1 MLFKFNNYGKH
12 EKNIQK
18 NGYYIIYYNNIIIQ
32 KYDFFIKLCNTKF
45 IFFKLFLAE
54 INLDKGG
61 RHLEVE
67 GKENRS
73 VFVSNLDFAVT
84 ELEVK
89 DALSS
94 IGHCEVLLVRDFKGR
109 SKGFGYVLF
118 EKPVRIVYYY

>member
-1 MLFKFNNYGKH
+1 VFWKLLVNYFFNY
-12 EKNIQK
+12 
-18 NGYYIIYYNNIIIQ
+18 
-32 KYDFFIKLCNTKF
+32 
-45 IFFKLFLAE
+45 LAE

-61 RHLEVE
+61 RHLEIE

-73 VFVSNLDFAVT
+73 VFVSNLDFAIT

-94 IGHCEVLLVRDFKGR
+94 VGHCEVLLVRDFRGR

-118 EKPVRIVYYY
+118 EKPVSISFCCYNYLALLS

>member
-1 MLFKFNNYGKH
+1 M
-12 EKNIQK
+12 
-18 NGYYIIYYNNIIIQ
+18 
-32 KYDFFIKLCNTKF
+32 
-45 IFFKLFLAE
+45 
-54 INLDKGG
+54 DKGG
-61 RHLEVE
+61 RHLEIE

-94 IGHCEVLLVRDFKGR
+94 VGHCEVLLVRDFKGR

-118 EKPVRIVYYY
+118 EKPVRVVYYYLHIHN

>member
-1 MLFKFNNYGKH
+1 M
-12 EKNIQK
+12 
-18 NGYYIIYYNNIIIQ
+18 
-32 KYDFFIKLCNTKF
+32 
-45 IFFKLFLAE
+45 
-54 INLDKGG
+54 
-61 RHLEVE
+61 EVE

-94 IGHCEVLLVRDFKGR
+94 VGHCEVLLVRDFKGR

-118 EKPVRIVYYY
+118 EKPVSINNYFY

>member
-1 MLFKFNNYGKH
+1 M
-12 EKNIQK
+12 
-18 NGYYIIYYNNIIIQ
+18 
-32 KYDFFIKLCNTKF
+32 FF
-45 IFFKLFLAE
+45 FFKLCLAE

-61 RHLEVE
+61 RHLEIE

-118 EKPVRIVYYY
+118 EKPVSIVYTKIIYIISNLFCIIGNGC

>member
-1 MLFKFNNYGKH
+1 MLIFK
-12 EKNIQK
+12 
-18 NGYYIIYYNNIIIQ
+18 
-32 KYDFFIKLCNTKF
+32 
-45 IFFKLFLAE
+45 FLAE

-67 GKENRS
+67 GKENRA

-94 IGHCEVLLVRDFKGR
+94 VGHCEVLLVRDFKGR

-118 EKPVRIVYYY
+118 EKPVSIQNYYCYY

>member
-1 MLFKFNNYGKH
+1 MFLFCYVILLK
-12 EKNIQK
+12 IV
-18 NGYYIIYYNNIIIQ
+18 
-32 KYDFFIKLCNTKF
+32 
-45 IFFKLFLAE
+45 LAE

-61 RHLEVE
+61 RHMEVE

-94 IGHCEVLLVRDFKGR
+94 VGHCEVLLVRDFKGR

-118 EKPVRIVYYY
+118 EKPVSIYCY

>member
-1 MLFKFNNYGKH
+1 MTYKLY
-12 EKNIQK
+12 
-18 NGYYIIYYNNIIIQ
+18 
-32 KYDFFIKLCNTKF
+32 FI
-45 IFFKLFLAE
+45 LAE

-61 RHLEVE
+61 RHMEIE
-67 GKENRS
+67 GKEDRS

-84 ELEVK
+84 ELDVK

-118 EKPVRIVYYY
+118 EKPVSMRNMTIIIDFICNLILFVGNGFRSIEKRS

>member
-1 MLFKFNNYGKH
+1 MFMSLTFS
-12 EKNIQK
+12 
-18 NGYYIIYYNNIIIQ
+18 
-32 KYDFFIKLCNTKF
+32 
-45 IFFKLFLAE
+45 AE

-67 GKENRS
+67 GKENRA
-73 VFVSNLDFAVT
+73 VFVSNLDFAIT

-94 IGHCEVLLVRDFKGR
+94 VGHCEVLLVRDFKGR

-118 EKPVRIVYYY
+118 EKPVSILNY

>member
-1 MLFKFNNYGKH
+1 MVNTRKILNKMGKILLIT
-12 EKNIQK
+12 N
-18 NGYYIIYYNNIIIQ
+18 
-32 KYDFFIKLCNTKF
+32 KYFFLCYVIVLT
-45 IFFKLFLAE
+45 IVSAE

-61 RHLEVE
+61 RHMEVE

-94 IGHCEVLLVRDFKGR
+94 VGHCEVLLVRDFKGR

-118 EKPVRIVYYY
+118 EKPVSVNDYCY

>member
-1 MLFKFNNYGKH
+1 M
-12 EKNIQK
+12 
-18 NGYYIIYYNNIIIQ
+18 
-32 KYDFFIKLCNTKF
+32 
-45 IFFKLFLAE
+45 E
-54 INLDKGG
+54 I
-61 RHLEVE
+61 E
-67 GKENRS
+67 GKEYRS

-118 EKPVRIVYYY
+118 EKPVSMTNIAVIVYIISNLILFHRKWFQKH

>member
-1 MLFKFNNYGKH
+1 M
-12 EKNIQK
+12 
-18 NGYYIIYYNNIIIQ
+18 
-32 KYDFFIKLCNTKF
+32 
-45 IFFKLFLAE
+45 
-54 INLDKGG
+54 
-61 RHLEVE
+61 EVE

-84 ELEVK
+84 EFDVK

-118 EKPVRIVYYY
+118 EKPVSITDYYYFYYYTFVIYF

>member
-1 MLFKFNNYGKH
+1 MVNMKKIFKKMGKILIIKYKYVFLMLH
-12 EKNIQK
+12 IV
-18 NGYYIIYYNNIIIQ
+18 
-32 KYDFFIKLCNTKF
+32 
-45 IFFKLFLAE
+45 LAE

-61 RHLEVE
+61 RHLEIE

-94 IGHCEVLLVRDFKGR
+94 VGHCEVLLVRDFKGR

-118 EKPVRIVYYY
+118 EKPVSMNNYCC

>member
-1 MLFKFNNYGKH
+1 MFY
-12 EKNIQK
+12 
-18 NGYYIIYYNNIIIQ
+18 
-32 KYDFFIKLCNTKF
+32 FI
-45 IFFKLFLAE
+45 AE
-54 INLDKGG
+54 LTLDKGG

-73 VFVSNLDFAVT
+73 IFVSNLDYAVT
-84 ELEVK
+84 ELDVK

-118 EKPVRIVYYY
+118 EKPVIIIINILIQLLTILILNKCYTTYQFKT